1 MTAEKRRFDN
11 IDIARGFA
19 MLVIIE
25 WHTIGIHTSWTDG
38 WVMPIFFIIMGIFY
52 KQEESFQAM
61 AIKKINTIVV
71 PMLIFSTPMFFISL
85 YEKGV
90 VPTIMKLLNPY
101 GMLHGVSWF
110 LLCTLWCYT
119 INYLLHKYIRNQA
132 WLLLIMLALSA
143 FSFYIS
149 TFEYHGHRLV
159 LPLFCSTALTALGY
173 LAIGEFAKI
182 IFIYRGGY
190 STIFI
195 FAGFCVFI
203 FMPSGMQDNLWN
215 QYQDCWLK
223 LMFVGALE
231 SLAIIHICHIIPKV
245 LGIIGKLSILILLLH
260 PYIVMLLAP
269 LSLNMWLSYSII
281 SISTIILSYLLY
293 KHTPQLCGFKPLI

>member
-25 WHTIGIHTSWTDG
+25 WHTIGIHTYWTDG
-38 WVMPIFFIIMGIFY
+38 WVMPIFVIIMGIFY

-110 LLCTLWCYT
+110 LLCTLWCYA
-119 INYLLHKYIRNQA
+119 INYLLHKYIRSRV
-132 WLLLIMLALSA
+132 WLFLIMLALSA
-143 FSFYIS
+143 SSFYIS
-149 TFEYHGHRLV
+149 TYSYHGHRLV

-173 LAIGEFAKI
+173 LAIGEFAKK
-182 IFIYRGGY
+182 IFIYRGD

-195 FAGFCVFI
+195 LAGLSVFI
-203 FMPSGMQDNLWN
+203 FLPSGIQDNLWN
-215 QYQDCWLK
+215 QYEDNWLK
-223 LMFVGALE
+223 LMFVGAVE
-231 SLAIIHICHIIPKV
+231 SLAIIQICHFIPKG

-269 LSLNMWLSYSII
+269 LSLNRWLSYSII